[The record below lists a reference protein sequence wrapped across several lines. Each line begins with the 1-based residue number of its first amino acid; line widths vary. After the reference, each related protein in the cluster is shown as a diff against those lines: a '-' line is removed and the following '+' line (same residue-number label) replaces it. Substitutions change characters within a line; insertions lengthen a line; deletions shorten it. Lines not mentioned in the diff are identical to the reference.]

1 MLYVYPIIRLL
12 QLLTFLPIVILILTL
27 FFRLLSSTT
36 DEFFSP
42 GLELFSLKLGL
53 PPRFAGVT
61 LLALGNGAPDVAAT
75 MNAILGDER
84 KGYEM
89 ALGELTGVC
98 MFVTTIIL
106 GVIVSISGSG
116 TVPDVG
122 DKNRRKSAAKFAGEV
137 GVPCQ
142 GPLLRDV
149 AVLIFV
155 CVVSMSYLKR
165 GIVDYSFVYTLL
177 GIYGAYVL
185 LVLGADAYHIF
196 YHLPLVK
203 ATSGTSLNDL
213 LFEEEEE
220 GVKDEEKK
228 TGVNEQTS
236 LISKEIQLRR
246 RRSHSPILP
255 IHTHSIGD
263 TIIESMSNYSC
274 RHTANQESKS
284 LGIDTTGNSHDLQD
298 TEVSPNNISPSN
310 GIFKTRTSSGWAPI
324 EEDGTEPL
332 VIFHPHHAVHPHHK
346 SNGPLFV
353 RSRSTD
359 SATNKANR
367 RQFSW
372 NQDDSEMDGD
382 EKIRHSSF
390 NLDTVPLSI
399 QQDGG
404 AVSIE
409 KGMHLT
415 PGSAMTDNDSVE
427 QQIEVTHKK
436 PADWNE
442 ALSENIEEFK
452 DHWHDFYTDI
462 YRNEENSLLDV
473 VFLSVELPFTILR
486 KVSVCLSMFILF
498 QHLIS

>member
-1 MLYVYPIIRLL
+1 M
-12 QLLTFLPIVILILTL
+12 
-27 FFRLLSSTT
+27 
-36 DEFFSP
+36 
-42 GLELFSLKLGL
+42 
-53 PPRFAGVT
+53 
-61 LLALGNGAPDVAAT
+61 
-75 MNAILGDER
+75 
-84 KGYEM
+84 
-89 ALGELTGVC
+89 
-98 MFVTTIIL
+98 

-165 GIVDYSFVYTLL
+165 GIVDYGFVYALL

-196 YHLPLVK
+196 YHLPK

-213 LFEEEEE
+213 LLEEEK
-220 GVKDEEKK
+220 GVNDEEKK
-228 TGVNEQTS
+228 TAAPMNEQTS
-236 LISKEIQLRR
+236 LISKELQLRR

-255 IHTHSIGD
+255 IHTHSFGD

-298 TEVSPNNISPSN
+298 TEVSPNISPSN

-359 SATNKANR
+359 SATNNANR

-372 NQDDSEMDGD
+372 NQDDSEMDSD
-382 EKIRHSSF
+382 EKLRHSSF
-390 NLDTVPLSI
+390 NLDTVPLFT

-409 KGMHLT
+409 KVMQLT
-415 PGSAMTDNDSVE
+415 PGSAMTDNDLIE
-427 QQIEVTHKK
+427 QQSEVTHKN

-452 DHWHDFYTDI
+452 EHWYDFFTDI
-462 YRNEENSLLDV
+462 YRNEENSVLDV

-486 KVSVCLSMFILF
+486 KVSACPS
-498 QHLIS
+498 